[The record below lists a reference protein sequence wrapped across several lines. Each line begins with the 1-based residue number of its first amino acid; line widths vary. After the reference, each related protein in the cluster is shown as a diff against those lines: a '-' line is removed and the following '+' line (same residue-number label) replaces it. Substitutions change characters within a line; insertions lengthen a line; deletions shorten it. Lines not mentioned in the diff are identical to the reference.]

1 MFIHTGTFFCRFMDS
16 DTQKDFPSLREAQ
29 DAAAAYV
36 GNNSYSKLPN
46 QNTYLYGPGD
56 GTTSVMVREH
66 VRFEG

>member
-1 MFIHTGTFFCRFMDS
+1 MFIHTGKFFCRFMDD

-29 DAAAAYV
+29 EAAAAHV

-46 QNTYLYGPGD
+46 DIYLYGPGD

-66 VRFEG
+66 IRFEG